1 MANRKKAEAFILEYM
16 DKILPG
22 GENKALYEEMFK
34 GMSDRAFAALM
45 QKIKDG
51 FVLPIIAPNL
61 NEAKLDTT
69 RNVKIA
75 KALGHSFFER
85 IVLTDTDTGETYTT
99 PHEYMVVDVPVRRQ
113 SQLLDKKM
121 STPANNNVVDELTG
135 QATGISKG
143 SALSFPELGVLLSIG
158 VDSAIEELIKLRGG
172 DEVAFNE
179 MNRQILETGE
189 ADIESIK
196 ALGSKVKSTE
206 TLSAILTGMHL
217 RNNLNE

>member
-85 IVLTDTDTGETYTT
+85 IVLTDTDTGETIR
-99 PHEYMVVDVPVRRQ
+99 H
-113 SQLLDKKM
+113 LM
-121 STPANNNVVDELTG
+121 STWWLTCLYDV
-135 QATGISKG
+135 S
-143 SALSFPELGVLLSIG
+143 LSC
-158 VDSAIEELIKLRGG
+158 
-172 DEVAFNE
+172 
-179 MNRQILETGE
+179 
-189 ADIESIK
+189 
-196 ALGSKVKSTE
+196 
-206 TLSAILTGMHL
+206 
-217 RNNLNE
+217 

>member
-1 MANRKKAEAFILEYM
+1 MANRKAAETFILDFM

-22 GENKALYEEMFK
+22 GENRALYEALFK
-34 GMSDRAFAALM
+34 DMSDRDFDKLM
-45 QKIKDG
+45 QDIKNG

-61 NEAKLDTT
+61 NDAKLDTT
-69 RNVKIA
+69 RNVKLA
-75 KALGHSFFER
+75 KELGHSFFEN
-85 IVLTDTDTGETYTT
+85 IVLTDSDTGETYTT
-99 PHEYMVVDVPVRRQ
+99 PHKYMVVDMPVRRQ

-121 STPANNNVVDELTG
+121 STPSNNNVVDELTG

-143 SALSFPELGVLLSIG
+143 SALSFPELGVLLSLG
-158 VDSAIEELIKLRGG
+158 LDGPIEELIKLRGG
-172 DEVAFNE
+172 DEVAFNA

-189 ADIESIK
+189 SDIDSIK

-217 RNNLNE
+217 RNNLSE